1 MIVSIHQPSYFPWI
15 GLLDKINKSDVYVYL
30 DMVQLTDGGYQ
41 NRNIFLDNQFKE
53 QLLTIPINKKN
64 YINKKIVEL
73 ELNNQLW
80 QKKHNKFIYFNYK
93 KHPFFDEIYPFVD
106 RFYNSEY
113 NTLSDVLFESMKL
126 IIDLIGIETT
136 IIKASEL
143 QLNQTLKKEEM
154 VFDILS
160 ITNASVYLSGI
171 GAKSYQKN
179 ENFEEKNIKLI
190 YQKFSPPSY
199 NQYKNDNF
207 IYGLSSLDML
217 FNIGIKQ
224 STQLLG
230 NIR

>member
-30 DMVQLTDGGYQ
+30 DTVQLTDSGYQ

-73 ELNNQLW
+73 ELNNKLW

-93 KHPFFDEIYPFVD
+93 KHPFFDEIYPFVNC
-106 RFYNSEY
+106 FYNSEY

-143 QLNQTLKKEEM
+143 ELNQTLRKEEM
-154 VFDILS
+154 LFDILS
-160 ITNASVYLSGI
+160 ITNASIYLSGI

-190 YQKFSPPSY
+190 YQKISPPAYS
-199 NQYKNDNF
+199 QYKNDNF